1 MEHDTKNIATP
12 LLDSKRA
19 SKLQTLGNII
29 VTVVGTGVLGLPF
42 AFRIAGWVAGSLGV
56 AIVGISTYYC
66 MLLLVMCRDKLASE
80 EPLVEAGTYGDL
92 GYRSFGTSGRILTEL
107 IIVVA
112 QCAGSVAYLVFIGQN
127 LDSVFQSH
135 VLSSTSY
142 IFMLVPVEIGL
153 SWIGSLSA
161 LAPFSIFA
169 DVCNILA
176 MGIVV
181 KEDVQ
186 QALEGEFSFGQRT
199 TITSNIGGLP
209 FAAGMA
215 VFCFE
220 GFGMTLALQNSMQD
234 RTKFPILLAQTFSG
248 ITLVY
253 ILFGLCGYMA
263 FGEETKDIVT
273 LNLPRNWSS
282 LAVQVGLCL
291 GLTFTFPIML
301 HPINE
306 IVEGKLKMI
315 HRNNNDTTVLGNI
328 GIYISRAIV
337 VVGLAFIA
345 SYVPEF
351 GVFASFVGSTLCA
364 MLSFVFPATFHLKLF
379 GSSLAPWQ
387 KALDSIVVFCGLF
400 FAVYGTY
407 NTIVGV

>member
-1 MEHDTKNIATP
+1 MEHDSKTP
-12 LLDSKRA
+12 LLESSRKT

-42 AFRIAGWVAGSLGV
+42 AFRVAGWVAGSLGV
-56 AIVGISTYYC
+56 AIVGVSTYYC
-66 MLLLVMCRDKLASE
+66 MLLLVCCRDKLASE
-80 EPLVEAGTYGDL
+80 KALGEGGTYGDL
-92 GYRSFGTSGRILTEL
+92 GYRSFGTLGRILTEF
-107 IIVVA
+107 IILVA
-112 QCAGSVAYLVFIGQN
+112 QCAGSIAYLVFIGQN
-127 LDSVFQSH
+127 LDSIFQSKEFS
-135 VLSSTSY
+135 VTSY

-169 DVCNILA
+169 DVCNVLA

-186 QALEGEFSFGQRT
+186 QALGDGFPLGQRT
-199 TITSNIGGLP
+199 AITSNIRGLP

-220 GFGMTLALQNSMQD
+220 GFGMTLALENSMQD
-234 RTKFPILLAQTFSG
+234 RSKFPKLLAQTFSG

-282 LAVQVGLCL
+282 LTVQVGLCL
-291 GLTFTFPIML
+291 GLVFTFPIML
-301 HPINE
+301 HPVNE
-306 IVEGKLKMI
+306 IVEGKLK
-315 HRNNNDTTVLGNI
+315 HVCRNNNDSTSLGNI
-328 GIYISRAIV
+328 SIYVSRAIV
-337 VVGLAFIA
+337 VVLLAFIA
-345 SYVPEF
+345 SFVPEF

-364 MLSFVFPATFHLKLF
+364 MLSFVLPAIFHLKIF
-379 GSSLAPWQ
+379 GSSLRIWQ
-387 KALDSIVVFCGLF
+387 KALDFFVLICGLL

-407 NTIVGV
+407 STVVGV